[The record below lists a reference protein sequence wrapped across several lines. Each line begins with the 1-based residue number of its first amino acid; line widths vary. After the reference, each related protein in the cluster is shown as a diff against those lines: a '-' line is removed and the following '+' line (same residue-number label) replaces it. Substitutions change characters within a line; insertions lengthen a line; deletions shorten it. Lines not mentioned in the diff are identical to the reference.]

1 MKQKHHSVWN
11 SNMTD
16 NQNSMLRIGL
26 IGCGPIAQFAH
37 LSALAKARR
46 VQLTAIC
53 DAAEDLLQTIGQRA
67 GVEKL
72 YTSYERML
80 AEAPIDAVLIAVPD
94 PFHVSLATQALQS
107 GKHVLVEKPLGTT
120 SAECRPLV
128 ELVERTGLKLQV
140 GSMKRHDPG
149 IAAAQRFVQEELGEV
164 FSVSG
169 WYCDTLFRPAL
180 QEALLPPVV
189 QSTKKIAP
197 RVDPKTDKRHY
208 SLVTHGAHLLDML
221 RHLGGPVSTVT
232 VRLAEK
238 SGQHT
243 WHGLLEFASGGLGHF
258 ELTVKVNADWSEGYR
273 VYGEHGSV
281 EVETFLPFYHRP
293 SRVRIFSARG
303 ECWQTPLGT
312 HSNAYKNQLEAFA
325 TAVLDNRPTNP
336 GVVDG
341 LAVLQLL
348 EAVEQS
354 VADDRWVEIS
364 GSQP

>member
-1 MKQKHHSVWN
+1 MHQ
-11 SNMTD
+11 D
-16 NQNSMLRIGL
+16 QNTALRIGL
-26 IGCGPIAQFAH
+26 LGCGPIAQFAH
-37 LSALAKARR
+37 LPALAKARR
-46 VQLTAIC
+46 VRLTAIC
-53 DAAEDLLQTIGQRA
+53 DAAEDLLQAISRQTS
-67 GVEKL
+67 VERL
-72 YTSYERML
+72 FTSYETML
-80 AEAPIDAVLIAVPD
+80 AEAPIDAVLIAAAD
-94 PFHVSLATQALQS
+94 AFHVPLATQALRA

-149 IAAAQRFVQEELGEV
+149 IAVAHRFVKSELGEV

-180 QEALLPPVV
+180 QEALLPLIV
-189 QSTKKIAP
+189 QSKKKVAP
-197 RVDPKTDKRHY
+197 RVDPKANKRHY
-208 SLVTHGAHLLDML
+208 SLVTHGAHLLDIL
-221 RHLGGPVSTVT
+221 RHLGGPVSSVT

-243 WHGLLEFASGGLGHF
+243 WHGLLEFAAGELGHF

-293 SRVRIFSARG
+293 SRVRLFSARG
-303 ECWQTPLGT
+303 ACWQTPLGA

-325 TAVLDNRPTNP
+325 AAVLDNQPTNP
-336 GVVDG
+336 DAADG
-341 LAVLQLL
+341 LSVVRLL
-348 EAVEQS
+348 EAIEKS
-354 VADDRWVEIS
+354 VDQGRRVEID
-364 GSQP
+364 